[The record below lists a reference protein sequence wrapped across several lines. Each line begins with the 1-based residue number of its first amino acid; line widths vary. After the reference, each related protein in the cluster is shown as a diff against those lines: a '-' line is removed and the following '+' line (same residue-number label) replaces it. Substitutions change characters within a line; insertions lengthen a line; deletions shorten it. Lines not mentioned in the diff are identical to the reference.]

1 MTDEVHSLFTSSCL
15 YYGGAGSL
23 GENRE
28 PHRHNEVVYNID
40 QGGAEPHHP
49 CARPAGAPA
58 RPPWPANPAGHTSLD
73 SGAAPCV
80 PPRSAAGLP
89 SGLVIWRD
97 ACPAPLSYNI
107 CFHET
112 LAHLALDVSNSTRGI
127 WNEHS

>member
-1 MTDEVHSLFTSSCL
+1 MTDEVHFTSSCL

-28 PHRHNEVVYNID
+28 PSRPNEVVYNID

-49 CARPAGAPA
+49 RARPAGAPA

-97 ACPAPLSYNI
+97 ACPAPLSQTGSR
-107 CFHET
+107 ET
-112 LAHLALDVSNSTRGI
+112 AHVGCKSLSLALKP
-127 WNEHS
+127 

>member
-1 MTDEVHSLFTSSCL
+1 MTDEVHFTSSCL

-28 PHRHNEVVYNID
+28 PSRPNEVVYNID

-49 CARPAGAPA
+49 RARPAGAPA

-97 ACPAPLSYNI
+97 ACPAPLSI
-107 CFHET
+107 
-112 LAHLALDVSNSTRGI
+112 V
-127 WNEHS
+127 